1 MDKNINLNTIV
12 KYSLAFIIIVMGAYG
27 YHEFFSNEENTSVA
41 IWLMIALFVV
51 IEAAILLMTSESFS
65 NTIKE
70 KGTVGFGL
78 ALALLTMWMIS
89 AVGID
94 QTIWSM
100 VESKYYMVKQDA
112 TAVEADREKEQLLI
126 SSITNA
132 HENKN
137 QAQSNIKQLN
147 IDKVTL
153 QKNYD
158 KATRKLTDTI
168 WNSGKRC
175 DTSVDCTARKEVAQN
190 ALNLAKDNLNAASQ
204 SIKLAKNDVFIN
216 TNIIVKL
223 DEEKEAIISRRVI
236 FEKENGVTLENKKE
250 EALIHVGLMNLM
262 NKVFSM
268 NIETPERA
276 YVMALSFVVYPIYIL
291 FVLFVSTNTSEMK
304 ELRRQKQ
311 ENQKAFSILALI
323 GVYLKK
329 LVIYTIK
336 TRTRKVRIEEKEV
349 EKEVIKE
356 IETIVYKD
364 GKEIVEVKIKEPYII
379 EQERIVL
386 QTVEKPVIVK
396 EYVIVPAGTDL
407 NILDELTGGVK
418 PKTIEELHEE
428 SNKNATTS
436 KGFSFDK
443 HTAA

>member
-1 MDKNINLNTIV
+1 MDKNINMNTIV

-27 YHEFFSNEENTSVA
+27 YHEFFSSKSTGVA
-41 IWLMIALFVV
+41 VWLIIALFVI

-65 NTIKE
+65 NAIKE
-70 KGTVGFGL
+70 KSTVSFGL
-78 ALALLTMWMIS
+78 SLALITMWMIS

-100 VESKYYMVKQDA
+100 VESKYHQVKQAA
-112 TAVEADREKEQLLI
+112 TSIDADRAKEQLLTSRI
-126 SSITNA
+126 INA
-132 HENKN
+132 RENEN
-137 QAQSNIKQLN
+137 QAQLN
-147 IDKVTL
+147 IIQLTKEKITL

-158 KATRKLTDTI
+158 KVTRKLTDTI
-168 WNSGKRC
+168 WNNGKRC
-175 DTSVDCTARKEVAQN
+175 DVSVDCSDRKTVVQN

-204 SIKLAKNDVFIN
+204 SIKLAKNNALIN
-216 TNIIVKL
+216 TNIMVKAT
-223 DEEKEAIISRRVI
+223 EEKEAIISRRVK
-236 FEKENGVTLENKKE
+236 FEKENGLTIENKKE

-268 NIETPERA
+268 DIETPERA

-291 FVLFVSTNTSEMK
+291 FVLFVSTNTPAMRD
-304 ELRRQKQ
+304 LRRQKQ
-311 ENQKAFSILALI
+311 ENTKAFSILSLI
-323 GVYLKK
+323 GNYLKK

-336 TRTRKVRIEEKEV
+336 TRTRKVRVVEKEV
-349 EKEVIKE
+349 EIEVIKE

-364 GKEIVEVKIKEPYII
+364 GKEIVEVKIKEPHII
-379 EQERIVL
+379 EQEKIVL
-386 QTVEKPVIVK
+386 QTVEKPIIVK

-418 PKTIEELHEE
+418 PKTIEELHKE
-428 SNKNATTS
+428 SNKSASTS

>member
-1 MDKNINLNTIV
+1 MNKDMNINTIV
-12 KYSLAFIIIVMGAYG
+12 KNSLAFIIIAMGAYG
-27 YHEFFSNEENTSVA
+27 YHKFFSSEDNTSVV
-41 IWLMIALFVV
+41 IWLFIALFVV
-51 IEAAILLMTSESFS
+51 IEAAILLMISKSFS

-70 KGTVGFGL
+70 QGTVGFGL
-78 ALALLTMWMIS
+78 SLTLLTMWMIS

-100 VESKYYMVKQDA
+100 VESKYYIVKQDA

-126 SSITNA
+126 SKIIDA
-132 HENKN
+132 QANKN
-137 QAQSNIKQLN
+137 LAQLKIKQLTRE
-147 IDKVTL
+147 KVTL

-158 KATRKLTDTI
+158 KTTRKLTDTI

-175 DTSVDCTARKEVAQN
+175 DISVDCSARKEVAQN
-190 ALNLAKDNLNAASQ
+190 ALTLAKDNLSIASL
-204 SIKLAKNDVFIN
+204 SMKLAKNDVLIN

-223 DEEKEAIISRRVI
+223 NSEKEEIILRRVT
-236 FEKENGVTLENKKE
+236 FEKKNGVTFENKEE

-262 NKVFSM
+262 NKIFSL

-291 FVLFVSTNTSEMK
+291 FVLFVSTNTPDML
-304 ELRRQKQ
+304 ELRRKKQ
-311 ENQKAFSILALI
+311 ENEKKFSVLVLI
-323 GVYLKK
+323 GSYLKK

-336 TRTRKVRIEEKEV
+336 TRTRKIRVE

-356 IETIVYKD
+356 VIKEVETIVHKD
-364 GKEIVEVKIKEPYII
+364 GKEIVEIKIKEPHII
-379 EQERIVL
+379 EQEKIVI

-407 NILDELTGGVK
+407 TILDELTGGVK
-418 PKTIEELHEE
+418 PKTIEELREE
-428 SNKNATTS
+428 SNKNTSKS
-436 KGFSFDK
+436 KGFNFDK